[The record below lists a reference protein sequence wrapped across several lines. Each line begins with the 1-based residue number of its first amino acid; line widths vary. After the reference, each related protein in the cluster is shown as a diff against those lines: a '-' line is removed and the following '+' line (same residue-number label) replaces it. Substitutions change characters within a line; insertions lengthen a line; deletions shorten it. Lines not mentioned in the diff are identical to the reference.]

1 MADQKIKNGKLQWN
15 PGNMVYPLPAVML
28 SCGASPEEYNI
39 ITISWTGTLNTDP
52 PMLYA
57 SIRKSRHSYD
67 IVKRTGAFV
76 INLTT
81 KDLAFQT
88 DWCGVRSGK
97 DFDKFKSMKLTPRK
111 AEKVDAPIIVESP
124 VNIECRVVDVKD
136 LGSHTQFTAEVI
148 HVQADSKY
156 IDERSGAFELFR
168 ANPLVYSHGH
178 YFELGDHVG
187 KFGFSVMKEKAQK
200 KQPKINYNRRR

>member
-39 ITISWTGTLNTDP
+39 ITISWTGTLNTNP

-57 SIRKSRHSYD
+57 SIRKSRHSYN

-88 DWCGVRSGK
+88 DWCGVQSGK
-97 DFDKFKSMKLTPRK
+97 DFDKFKSMKLTPRR

-124 VNIECRVVDVKD
+124 VNIECKVVDVKD

-178 YFELGDHVG
+178 YFELGNHVG